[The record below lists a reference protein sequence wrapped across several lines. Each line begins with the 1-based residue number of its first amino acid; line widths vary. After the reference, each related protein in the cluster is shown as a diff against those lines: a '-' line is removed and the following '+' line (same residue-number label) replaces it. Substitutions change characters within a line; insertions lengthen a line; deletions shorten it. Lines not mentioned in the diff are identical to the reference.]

1 MRCGEARE
9 HGRRFCFAKHYSAAA
24 FSEGVIKCESS
35 ARAQAKGL
43 KQASPGQATQERSAN
58 FGNERQKS
66 KSLRV
71 GKVVARF
78 ALKEGEDLTLRVFI
92 DKTFV
97 EVFANDRQAAAT
109 AIPFVAENTGINL
122 FSKGGA
128 IEVKTLKTWK
138 MKSTY
143 AEK

>member
-1 MRCGEARE
+1 M
-9 HGRRFCFAKHYSAAA
+9 
-24 FSEGVIKCESS
+24 IKCKSS

-66 KSLRV
+66 ESLRA
-71 GKVVARF
+71 GKVVAPF

-97 EVFANDRQAAAT
+97 EVFADDRQAAAT

-143 AEK
+143 AKK